1 MQETWVL
8 SLDWEDPL
16 EKEIATHSSIL
27 AWEISG
33 TDEPDG
39 PQSMGHKRVERDW
52 VTKQQQPHISAIM
65 WYFYFTSLSMTISR
79 STHVSANCITS
90 FFLHPLYICITSSLS
105 IHLLMDIYMAP
116 MSWLLWIVLLWCRRV
131 HESFWIIVL
140 SRYIPG
146 VGLLDHMAT
155 LLVFW
160 GTSILFSIVAAP
172 IYIPINSV
180 GRLPFPHTLSII
192 CYL

>member
-16 EKEIATHSSIL
+16 EKEIATHSRIL
-27 AWEISG
+27 AWEISW

-65 WYFYFTSLSMTISR
+65 WYFYFTSLSMTIST
-79 STHVSANCITS
+79 STHVTANCITS

-116 MSWLLWIVLLWCRRV
+116 MSWLLWIVLLWTSGCM
-131 HESFWIIVL
+131 HLFKLEFSPNDLVL
-140 SRYIPG
+140 IWPS
-146 VGLLDHMAT
+146 AKT
-155 LLVFW
+155 LFLNKVTLVS
-160 GTSILFSIVAAP
+160 TE
-172 IYIPINSV
+172 
-180 GRLPFPHTLSII
+180 
-192 CYL
+192 C